1 MINRDK
7 NIQIEL
13 KKIAYARSGDKG
25 IHSNV
30 GICFKNKKLYAWAKS
45 HLTES
50 IIKNYY
56 KSIVQGDVTRYELDN
71 LLSLNFIL
79 KDSLGGGGS
88 ETLQNDA
95 QGKTYA
101 QLLLMMEVSI
111 PENIYED
118 E

>member
-1 MINRDK
+1 MSKDR
-7 NIQIEL
+7 NIKIKL

-25 IHSNV
+25 INSNV
-30 GICFKNKKLYAWAKS
+30 GICFKNKKLYDWAKLY
-45 HLTES
+45 LTDS
-50 IIKNYY
+50 LIKNYY
-56 KSIVQGDVTRYELDN
+56 KSIVQGNVIRYQLDN

-79 KDSLGGGGS
+79 KDSLSGGGS

-111 PENIYED
+111 PKEIYE